1 MPELPPEIAFPER
14 LRIERE
20 RLGLTQTEF
29 GQLGGVSKITQWTY
43 EAGRHWPTLDY
54 IETLRASGK
63 VDVVYLTTGTR
74 MGRGE
79 LDWPLLKNAFLF
91 AQRSFAQRPNHNFT
105 DEQLFDVFKS
115 VVETSLRFAGHRDNN
130 DAAGAGE
137 AKSEAVDVSRN

>member
-1 MPELPPEIAFPER
+1 MPDQQPEIAFPER
-14 LRIERE
+14 LRSERE
-20 RLGLTQTEF
+20 RLGLTQIEF
-29 GQLGGVSKITQWTY
+29 GQLGGVSKITQWNY

-54 IETLRASGK
+54 IEALRASAK

-91 AQRSFAQRPNHNFT
+91 AQRSFAQRPNRNFT

-115 VVETSLRFAGHRDNN
+115 VVETSLRFTCAREDKNG
-130 DAAGAGE
+130 AAE
-137 AKSEAVDVSRN
+137 ARESGSEATNAS